1 MKAALLVFYNVFEKE
16 LRTGK
21 FVDNFIQSQKS
32 GVLSSFLADLTKL
45 IDRSSENLKV
55 EQGIL
60 KLTIS
65 EQVDI
70 LHILGKLSLELSQN
84 LKKMCSHQDQSHRM
98 FISGLINFQISLF
111 SAISTTKSIIENGQN
126 KTVRHSGF
134 NRALEG
140 PYLKALNEL
149 AQ

>member
-1 MKAALLVFYNVFEKE
+1 MKTGLLVFYNVFEKE

-21 FVDNFIQSQKS
+21 FVANFIQKQKP
-32 GVLSSFLADLTKL
+32 GVLSTFLADLTKL

-60 KLTIS
+60 KLTCA

-84 LKKMCSHQDQSHRM
+84 LKEMTD
-98 FISGLINFQISLF
+98 I
-111 SAISTTKSIIENGQN
+111 
-126 KTVRHSGF
+126 TV
-134 NRALEG
+134 
-140 PYLKALNEL
+140 
-149 AQ
+149 

>member
-55 EQGIL
+55 E
-60 KLTIS
+60 
-65 EQVDI
+65 
-70 LHILGKLSLELSQN
+70 
-84 LKKMCSHQDQSHRM
+84 
-98 FISGLINFQISLF
+98 
-111 SAISTTKSIIENGQN
+111 
-126 KTVRHSGF
+126 
-134 NRALEG
+134 
-140 PYLKALNEL
+140 
-149 AQ
+149 